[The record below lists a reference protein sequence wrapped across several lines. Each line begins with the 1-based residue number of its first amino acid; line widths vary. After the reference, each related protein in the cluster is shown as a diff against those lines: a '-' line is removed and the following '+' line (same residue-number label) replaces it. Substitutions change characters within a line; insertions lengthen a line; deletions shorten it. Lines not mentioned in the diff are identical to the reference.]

1 MNPSQVELE
10 NSIATTAEL
19 ELWQSIRE
27 DTRRRLTRVVSIGVF
42 YLLAALAVGLYLI
55 LTMAEVASDTVVL
68 RSWRPEVIDVRWM
81 KMTALGYA
89 VAGIIAII
97 GYLVILMMILQRL
110 PALLSTV
117 AGSMPSIGSTMRMV
131 AMGEFCQSIYQ
142 SLLHSQAYGSAL
154 QQASES
160 VHHAGLRRWSA
171 ISSKRI
177 ELGHPL
183 SMVLQSSPI
192 QEQPLSALAALTTEE
207 RAAEQ
212 ATEQAVQIWHR
223 ATSECHVLA
232 QSRLDRTAAVVS
244 ISFLLASVFIAF
256 FALLL
261 MGMSMQ
267 TQLRGL
273 MY

>member
-1 MNPSQVELE
+1 MNQSQADVE

-27 DTRRRLTRVVSIGVF
+27 DTRRRLTRVVSIGVL
-42 YLLAALAVGLYLI
+42 YLLAALAVGMYLI

-68 RSWRPEVIDVRWM
+68 RSWRPEMIDVTWM

-89 VAGIIAII
+89 VAAIIAII
-97 GYLVILMMILQRL
+97 GYLLVLMMILQRL
-110 PALLSTV
+110 PALLSTIV
-117 AGSMPSIGSTMRMV
+117 GAMPWIGSTMRMV
-131 AMGEFCQSIYQ
+131 AMAEFCQSIYQ
-142 SLLHSQAYGSAL
+142 SLLHSQTYGDAL
-154 QQASES
+154 QQASKS
-160 VHHAGLRRWSA
+160 VHHAGLRHWSA

-192 QEQPLSALAALTTEE
+192 QDQPLSAVAALATEE
-207 RAAEQ
+207 L
-212 ATEQAVQIWHR
+212 ATEQTTERAVQIWHR

-267 TQLRGL
+267 TQIRGL